1 MAQHPSEARTDRGIQ
16 VHLKRINQYSTS
28 QQRLSKMHQRVRVV
42 KTKPEKPTKGSAG
55 LESQCMGMVTTISAV
70 ANATGGLKAG
80 NLIST
85 SNK

>member
-1 MAQHPSEARTDRGIQ
+1 
-16 VHLKRINQYSTS
+16 
-28 QQRLSKMHQRVRVV
+28 MHQRVRVV

>member
-42 KTKPEKPTKGSAG
+42 KAKLEKSTKGSAG